1 MQYLASFEFGEEIS
15 NVFGD
20 LKDDNG
26 SDTGINFDNIFWAIV
41 HFMHIQ
47 LKELLKYRDAAQM
60 VDVETTQEAAM
71 AEILVRCLRCAEGG
85 EECGKNVR
93 VATKCNDMESAKLW
107 PV

>member
-41 HFMHIQ
+41 HFTHIHYQ
-47 LKELLKYRDAAQM
+47 
-60 VDVETTQEAAM
+60 
-71 AEILVRCLRCAEGG
+71 
-85 EECGKNVR
+85 KN
-93 VATKCNDMESAKLW
+93 EY
-107 PV
+107 